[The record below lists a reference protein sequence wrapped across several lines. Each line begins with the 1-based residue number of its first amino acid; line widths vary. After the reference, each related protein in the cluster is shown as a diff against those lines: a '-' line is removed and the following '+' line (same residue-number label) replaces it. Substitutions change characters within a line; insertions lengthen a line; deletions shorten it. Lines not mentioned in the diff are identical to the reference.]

1 MSMDFD
7 YLEQGACLP
16 QDGSRDSLSTPA
28 EQDAPPSG
36 SVNLGD
42 VPSQRRAA
50 WGKDV
55 ASSIAVPTATV
66 VTAPQDNADYWLL
79 AYEAPLVQAAGEV
92 ASIADP
98 NNDPRTIFLPLSE
111 VLTRYAGEHR
121 SVTFGVRGGAG
132 LDEGLTI
139 ANLFNELLLAG
150 APAKVIIR
158 ARNPSD
164 PIYINRVVTLYAS
177 NVEVDFSRSPI
188 VYGASGALRMFGD
201 QPEVLRN
208 GKTAKAK
215 LRSVATAGHA
225 VLHLSSSDV
234 AAMQAVDF
242 VAGDVIVLRGQ
253 NDAFG
258 KALTK
263 QVVHVLSVDEPNNDL
278 YLFEELEYTFEV
290 TYPSSDWPA
299 DLTTGTTIALADY
312 AALTVNG
319 SPQAV
324 TVRVNRTQLESGN
337 IAAGSVVQL
346 STNETEADI
355 NFNAHSSS
363 PTTTSASSLLIGTG
377 SKAFV
382 VVSASGFTV
391 GMYIRAAADSS
402 NYMAGVITGIVGTT
416 ITVNVSTT
424 VGAGTLASWT
434 LVKPYRN
441 TSRLEIKKVLSI
453 AVVDADESDVT
464 FDSPI
469 LDTYVTAKFAG
480 ITLYTPIVNSSFK
493 GVRAS
498 YAATQ
503 ASRNTH
509 GVQIGYGYQC
519 KIEDC
524 EVDGSGG
531 QLGNGFRVSN
541 SLECEIH
548 NCRALDPAEIDSSE
562 GYLFA
567 VYVSDRTKILNCLA
581 SGGRHNYLV
590 QKGNNTFV
598 GFCASIN
605 DAISGFDVHGVRSF
619 NTHFFNCYGVGGPN
633 RSLDATHKSIFRVGN
648 TSHACGDSGT
658 LISGCFVH
666 GAVLSGLI
674 ETYAALEVFG
684 ASQDVAFIGNYISDV
699 DTGVRIGYDNS
710 ANDNITNFVEKN
722 NIWVRVTSK
731 YDDQTGPTIDD
742 QSDGIREAAG
752 VTTAD
757 LALSTS
763 MPIDSSA
770 PVVTE
775 GVQVLTT
782 SYTSRSPKR
791 RIRLAFVCPFIQIP
805 TGGSNATGAVAG
817 AIFVDG
823 VFLKG
828 TVVRVTL
835 GATSG
840 EGLTINATFVATGA
854 AQTVTVR
861 LGVAGA
867 VGAIINPSANNWGGN
882 CSPYMILNE
891 AS

>member
-28 EQDAPPSG
+28 EQDPPSG

-98 NNDPRTIFLPLSE
+98 NNDPRAILLPLSE

-177 NVEVDFSRSPI
+177 NCEVEFRSPVI
-188 VYGASGALRMFGD
+188 YGEAGALRMFGE

-208 GKTAKAK
+208 DKTAKAK
-215 LRSVATAGHA
+215 LRSQATSGHS
-225 VLHLSSSDV
+225 VLHLSSSD
-234 AAMQAVDF
+234 AEAMQALDF
-242 VAGDVIVLRGQ
+242 IAGDVIVLRGQ

-263 QVVHVLSVDEPNNDL
+263 QVVHVLSVDTVNNDL
-278 YLFEELEYTFEV
+278 YLFEELEFSFEV

-355 NFNAHSSS
+355 NFNAHSTS

-441 TSRLEIKKVLSI
+441 TARLEIKKVLSI

-469 LDTYVTAKFAG
+469 LDTYATAKFAG

-493 GVRAS
+493 GVRATYS
-498 YAATQ
+498 TDQ
-503 ASRNTH
+503 ASKNTH
-509 GVQIGYGYQC
+509 GVQIGYGRQC
-519 KIEDC
+519 QIKDC
-524 EVDGSGG
+524 FIDGSGG
-531 QLGNGFRVSN
+531 QKGNAFRISNSVDCYGFR
-541 SLECEIH
+541 
-548 NCRALDPAEIDSSE
+548 CRVENPKHFASSE
-562 GYLFA
+562 GYGCT
-567 VYVSDRTKILNCLA
+567 VYVSNNCRFLDSDA
-581 SGGRHNYLV
+581 EGCRHGFLI
-590 QKGNNTFV
+590 QKSNLTLIQGCRSV
-598 GFCASIN
+598 N
-605 DAISGFDVHGVRSF
+605 DLISGFDVHGVRSI
-619 NTHFFNCYGVGGPN
+619 NTHFIGCWGIGGPG
-633 RSLDATHKSIFRVGN
+633 LAADATHKSIFRVGN
-648 TSHACGDSGT
+648 TSHAAGDINT
-658 LISGCFVH
+658 FITGCFVN
-666 GAVLSGLI
+666 GAVLSGTI
-674 ETYAALEVFG
+674 DTYAALEVFG
-684 ASQDVAFIGNYISDV
+684 ASSGIFFTNNFITDV
-699 DTGVRIGYDNS
+699 DTDVRLGFDNS

-722 NIWVRVTSK
+722 NIWQNVTFK

-752 VTTAD
+752 VATAD
-757 LALSTS
+757 LALSPS
-763 MPIDSSA
+763 MPIDGSA
-770 PVVTE
+770 PVVSE

-854 AQTVTVR
+854 AQTITVR

-882 CSPYMILNE
+882 CSPYLILQE
-891 AS
+891 MS